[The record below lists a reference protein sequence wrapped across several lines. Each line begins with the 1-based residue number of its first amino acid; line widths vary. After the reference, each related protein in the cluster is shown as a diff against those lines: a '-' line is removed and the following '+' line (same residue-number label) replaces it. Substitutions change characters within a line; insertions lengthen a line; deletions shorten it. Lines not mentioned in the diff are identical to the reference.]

1 MLFTDSKLSNSYLWL
16 KWQYAEGAEVASI
29 CLGAFL
35 LASTGLLD
43 GKTATTHWLG
53 AKSFRK
59 MFPKVTLLD
68 DKIIVD
74 HNRIYSSGGAFSFT
88 SLMMYLIGKFF
99 DHQAAM
105 LASKVFMIHIHDT
118 RQTSYSIFHHQKDH
132 GDSEIAAVQ
141 DYIERKYKSSISNEQ
156 LAKLVNIS
164 DRTLVRRFKKATGNT
179 PYEYVQRIRIE
190 AAKKLLE
197 NRDTGIEQIALEIG
211 YEDFSA
217 FRKVFKRLTGVTP
230 LEYKRKYGKTFLPD
244 YVNIS

>member
-1 MLFTDSKLSNSYLWL
+1 MLFTGSKLSNSYLWL
-16 KWQYAEGAEVASI
+16 KWQCAEGAEVSSI
-29 CLGAFL
+29 CLGTFL

-43 GKTATTHWLG
+43 GKMFTTNLLG
-53 AKSFRK
+53 AKFFRE

-105 LASKVFMIHIHDT
+105 LESKVFMIHIHDT
-118 RQTSYSIFHHQKDH
+118 RQTNYTIFHHQKDH
-132 GDSEIAAVQ
+132 GDSEIVAIQ

-156 LAKLVNIS
+156 LAKLVYIS

-211 YEDFSA
+211 YEDFSD

-230 LEYKRKYGKTFLPD
+230 LAYKR
-244 YVNIS
+244 